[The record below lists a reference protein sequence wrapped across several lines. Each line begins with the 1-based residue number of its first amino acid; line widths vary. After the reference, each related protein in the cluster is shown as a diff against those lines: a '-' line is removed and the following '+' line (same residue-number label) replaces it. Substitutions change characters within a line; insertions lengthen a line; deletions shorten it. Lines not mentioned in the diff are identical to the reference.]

1 MSINKQTVIAQ
12 HPLRARLAGDPEKAS
27 PTVKL
32 IAQRLTPEDVARC
45 QQIAFRL
52 RELALQYRSINPR
65 DPLIEANPAIVGIDI
80 AIVAALRNLDLQRM
94 LNADEL
100 ALFAEHARI
109 QQNIVRNPLP
119 FFPAECM
126 LEFARNGA
134 RKNP

>member
-1 MSINKQTVIAQ
+1 MAGDVTKADPVTK
-12 HPLRARLAGDPEKAS
+12 LLARLH
-27 PTVKL
+27 
-32 IAQRLTPEDVARC
+32 PEDVARC
-45 QQIAFRL
+45 MQIAFRL
-52 RELALQYRSINPR
+52 RDLALQYRATNQR
-65 DPLIEANPAIVGIDI
+65 DYLIEANPAIVGIDI
-80 AIVAALRNLDLQRM
+80 AIVSALRNLDLQRM

-109 QQNIVRNPLP
+109 QQNIVRAPLP